1 MPQPM
6 GFHVRLG
13 WSGWL
18 TLLIV
23 LGLVFAIAAI
33 VAIRSPRRVHR
44 AAAGRAHQRASVLFV
59 PRPQTATPGAKERE
73 ADIIEGEYRVVDPR
87 QLERDVPP
95 GDRA

>member
-23 LGLVFAIAAI
+23 LGLVIAIAAV
-33 VAIRSPRRVHR
+33 VAVLLLGVFVILLPVVLIAALLYYLFPNLRYRQTGERRE
-44 AAAGRAHQRASVLFV
+44 Q
-59 PRPQTATPGAKERE
+59 
-73 ADIIEGEYRVVDPR
+73 DIIEGEYRVVDPR
-87 QLERDVPP
+87 RLERDPP
-95 GDRA
+95 PDDRP